1 MKTEEV
7 KLPLNKTDITWI
19 NNAKACVS
27 KRETEEEIVLSRG
40 VSPAMG
46 RKAVIY
52 AKCKAAAVIAN
63 CAQVFRSTKERS

>member
-1 MKTEEV
+1 MEIDGEK
-7 KLPLNKTDITWI
+7 
-19 NNAKACVS
+19 
-27 KRETEEEIVLSRG
+27 ETEKREEIVLSRG

>member
-1 MKTEEV
+1 MEIDDE
-7 KLPLNKTDITWI
+7 
-19 NNAKACVS
+19 
-27 KRETEEEIVLSRG
+27 RERQRERKEEIVLSRR

-63 CAQVFRSTKERS
+63 CAQVFHLGQVTT